1 MLSGTV
7 DEIGKIQPAVNPL
20 KDAST
25 VFVLRAS
32 VFLPSPSL
40 SLFISLSLALSFSF
54 HPRLDECI
62 MRACSSP
69 RIPVKSLI
77 SCPCGLAFS
86 LSRAG
91 MLLLRICE

>member
-40 SLFISLSLALSFSF
+40 SLYLSLSLSRSPSTHGSMNASCV
-54 HPRLDECI
+54 HAVR
-62 MRACSSP
+62 RA
-69 RIPVKSLI
+69 
-77 SCPCGLAFS
+77 FQ
-86 LSRAG
+86 
-91 MLLLRICE
+91 